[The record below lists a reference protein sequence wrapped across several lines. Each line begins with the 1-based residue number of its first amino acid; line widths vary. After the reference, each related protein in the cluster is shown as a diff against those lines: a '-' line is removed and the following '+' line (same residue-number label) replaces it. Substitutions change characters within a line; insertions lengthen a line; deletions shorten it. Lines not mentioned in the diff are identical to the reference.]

1 MKKIVVIPAQLNS
14 PILPHKVYERYIQ
27 AINIKCDMV
36 VNVQRYE
43 PLIGAIKWPFKLM
56 IA

>member
-14 PILPHKVYERYIQ
+14 PILSHKVYERYIQ

-43 PLIGAIKWPFKLM
+43 PLIGAIK
-56 IA
+56 